1 MTLAFTLQGR
11 FPLAP
16 YEVIEILAI
25 SAVRDCLVIY
35 KNHPS
40 GPSVSCVWSRLRY
53 RSYKMFIFLDQ
64 LQLTRHSV
72 AIKVL
77 LTQDS
82 LDKNMTFLLGVI
94 TLRECNCHTDPL
106 GPGVPW

>member
-1 MTLAFTLQGR
+1 MFTLQGR
-11 FPLAP
+11 FHLAP
-16 YEVIEILAI
+16 YEVTEILAI
-25 SAVRDCLVIY
+25 SAVHDCLVIY

-40 GPSVSCVWSRLRY
+40 EPSVSCVWSHLRY
-53 RSYKMFIFLDQ
+53 HSYKMFIFLDQ

-72 AIKVL
+72 AINVL

-82 LDKNMTFLLGVI
+82 LDKNMALVVGGI

>member
-1 MTLAFTLQGR
+1 MTLAFALQGR
-11 FPLAP
+11 FHLAP
-16 YEVIEILAI
+16 YEVTEILAI

-35 KNHPS
+35 KNHPTP
-40 GPSVSCVWSRLRY
+40 GPSVSWVWSHLRY
-53 RSYKMFIFLDQ
+53 HTYKMFVFLDQ

-82 LDKNMTFLLGVI
+82 LDKNMTLVVGVI
-94 TLRECNCHTDPL
+94 AL
-106 GPGVPW
+106 